1 MECLLPYLC
10 MVTVPHIMVR
20 LERMLD
26 YRGVGLVRFH
36 CIRTSAHANLILIFS
51 GVYLD
56 IWIWNVISHVL
67 ARGIQGKSHKLSP
80 LPGLNQGPIIWY
92 RCHHVQNIV

>member
-10 MVTVPHIMVR
+10 MVTVPHLMVR

-36 CIRTSAHANLILIFS
+36 CNM
-51 GVYLD
+51 VYGARNEERDYVQICTCLA
-56 IWIWNVISHVL
+56 VL
-67 ARGIQGKSHKLSP
+67 NCVKCCYTI
-80 LPGLNQGPIIWY
+80 N
-92 RCHHVQNIV
+92 